1 MTITLHRLV
10 FKFTAAVTFVVLGAA
25 AYAQA
30 YPTKPIRLVIGLSA
44 GGPSDVMA
52 RTVAQALGDRLGQQ
66 IVVDNKTGAG
76 GNIATNI
83 VAKSSPD
90 GYTLLFGSTGSLAV
104 APTLYPK
111 LPYDPIK
118 DLAPVGLVANL
129 PLVLVV
135 PTSLPVRTMSDLLSL
150 ARSKPGELNYASA
163 GVGATTHLAMELVKS
178 TAGIDIRHVPYKG
191 TAAAMP
197 DLVSGQ
203 IHMVL
208 DGWSG
213 PEPMV
218 KAGKLRQIAVAVD
231 KRLSIAPDLP
241 TIAESGFPGFNAS
254 PWYGVLAPTGTS
266 KDIIAKLSSELVKV
280 MASPAIKERFS
291 SLGME
296 PLTSDPEQ
304 FAAFI
309 RSENTKWAKVVQQSG
324 AKAND

>member
-1 MTITLHRLV
+1 MTISLQRFV
-10 FKFTAAVTFVVLGAA
+10 FKFVAAVAAVVFGAA
-25 AYAQA
+25 AHGQA
-30 YPTKPIRLVIGLSA
+30 YPTKPIRLVIGLGA

-52 RTVAQALGDRLGQQ
+52 RTVAKALGDRLGQP
-66 IVVDNKTGAG
+66 IVVENKTGAG
-76 GNIATNI
+76 GNIATDL
-83 VAKSSPD
+83 VAKASAD

-104 APTLYPK
+104 APTLYRK

-135 PTSLPVRTMSDLLSL
+135 PTSLPVHTISDLVNL
-150 ARSKPGELNYASA
+150 AKSKPGQLNYASS
-163 GVGATTHLAMELVKS
+163 GTGATNHLAMELVKT

-203 IHMVL
+203 VQMVL

-213 PEPMV
+213 TEPLV
-218 KAGKLRQIAVAVD
+218 KAGKLRQIAVAID
-231 KRLSIAPDLP
+231 KRLAIAPDLP

-254 PWYGVLAPTGTS
+254 PWYGVLAPAATP
-266 KDIIAKLSSELVKV
+266 KEIIAKLSAELAIV
-280 MASPAIKERFS
+280 MASPAVKERFA

-309 RSENTKWAKVVQQSG
+309 KSENTKWAKVVQQSG
-324 AKAND
+324 AKADD

>member
-309 RSENTKWAKVVQQSG
+309 MSENTKWAKVVQQSG